1 MREDSSFPKS
11 PSDMF
16 DRCELSREEQYL
28 ASNAISQGNS
38 PVPALVA
45 PRVASRVI
53 TRTAIIHDEQRIPSE
68 DELSTIAS
76 SAAEPSPSTGIG
88 PLMPALEAY
97 LTQPNCRTS
106 FTLEQQLWTH
116 LAGNKTRY
124 WANHSDSQK
133 VNDRPLYTPLEENRG
148 QIRVLQVSRAVQG
161 RDGGFGTFQADLVCV
176 SLDDD
181 PSYLAISY
189 VWGDPKIVGHF
200 ESHHKGQERRIPY
213 NNGVFDII
221 DTILERGTTLYL
233 WIDALCINQEDL
245 RERASQVAMMGV
257 IFSRA
262 RQVVAFIGQADDISI
277 TAMEFILLTANCIW
291 ARGSLSYSATGLAG
305 LLSEIAPVDRDWESI
320 KGLTSRTWFHR
331 LWIVQE
337 IALGNDPAVVC
348 GKHTFPWCAL
358 TLFIDFAYMFQQ
370 FPAVQRALSFTRRAF
385 VTTLNSLNNARA
397 ISFARKGQN
406 DWPEQ
411 PFLYSLWSLNGGL
424 NSTDPR
430 DRIYAL
436 LGLATAK
443 KYRDAL
449 RPDYGI
455 KVEDLFVE
463 VARQLLMNKGSIQF
477 LHMAG
482 IGHRH
487 SLSLPSW
494 VPDWTSLPSNM
505 IHQLNLAGNPAQEG
519 HTKVYQRRFSFGPT
533 SPVVL
538 TLQGEIVDSISLIIR
553 DPYPDFLP
561 SPKQSYYEAVPAY
574 VDAVMGLVY
583 DTYPESVGKPPH
595 EGPWTKPLMETLT
608 ASGSPLAEIWACKN
622 RIVDDQGTTIRT
634 PTVTEAGF
642 AEHLERWSRSR
653 CDQYLMPEE
662 SDEESD
668 FRGFFFT
675 AVTGRRFYVSSAG
688 HFGLA
693 TEGARAGD
701 RVCMF
706 EGHRMPFVVRPVDE
720 ADMSKGAHLVGEAV
734 STYSVCCAKCS
745 RMWSPTLVGISLPTW
760 EISAHSS

>member
-1 MREDSSFPKS
+1 M
-11 PSDMF
+11 
-16 DRCELSREEQYL
+16 EL
-28 ASNAISQGNS
+28 
-38 PVPALVA
+38 
-45 PRVASRVI
+45 
-53 TRTAIIHDEQRIPSE
+53 
-68 DELSTIAS
+68 
-76 SAAEPSPSTGIG
+76 
-88 PLMPALEAY
+88 
-97 LTQPNCRTS
+97 
-106 FTLEQQLWTH
+106 
-116 LAGNKTRY
+116 
-124 WANHSDSQK
+124 
-133 VNDRPLYTPLEENRG
+133 
-148 QIRVLQVSRAVQG
+148 
-161 RDGGFGTFQADLVCV
+161 
-176 SLDDD
+176 
-181 PSYLAISY
+181 
-189 VWGDPKIVGHF
+189 
-200 ESHHKGQERRIPY
+200 
-213 NNGVFDII
+213 
-221 DTILERGTTLYL
+221 
-233 WIDALCINQEDL
+233 
-245 RERASQVAMMGV
+245 
-257 IFSRA
+257 
-262 RQVVAFIGQADDISI
+262 
-277 TAMEFILLTANCIW
+277 ILLTANCVW

-320 KGLTSRTWFHR
+320 KSLTSRTWFHR

-337 IALGNDPAVVC
+337 IALGNDPVVVC

-358 TLFIDFAYMFQQ
+358 TLFLDFAYMFQP
-370 FPAVQRALSFTRRAF
+370 FPAVQRALSFTRAAF
-385 VTTLNSLNNARA
+385 VATLNSLPNARA
-397 ISFARKGQN
+397 ISLARKGQN

-411 PFLYSLWSLNGGL
+411 SFLYSLWSLNSGL

-463 VARQLLMNKGSIQF
+463 VARQLLMNKGSIQL

-505 IHQLNLAGNPAQEG
+505 IHKLNLAGNPAQEG
-519 HTKVYQRRFSFGPT
+519 HPEVYQRRFSFGPT
-533 SPVVL
+533 SPVIL

-561 SPKQSYYEAVPAY
+561 SPKQSYYKAVPAY

-583 DTYPESVGKPPH
+583 ATYPESVGKPAH

-622 RIVDDQGTTIRT
+622 RFVDDQGTTIRT

-642 AEHLERWSRSR
+642 AEFLERWSRSR
-653 CDQYLMPEE
+653 CDRYLMPEE

-675 AVTGRRFYVSSAG
+675 AVTG
-688 HFGLA
+688 
-693 TEGARAGD
+693 
-701 RVCMF
+701 
-706 EGHRMPFVVRPVDE
+706 
-720 ADMSKGAHLVGEAV
+720 
-734 STYSVCCAKCS
+734 
-745 RMWSPTLVGISLPTW
+745 LPT
-760 EISAHSS
+760 